1 MDAKT
6 TGRFIAELRKQK
18 GYTQKELAEKIMVT
32 DKAISR
38 WETGKG
44 LPDTSLLKPLGDILG
59 VSVGELLSGKII
71 EEAEMKDQTDR
82 IILDSLK
89 YSSRMLANMVNL
101 VLLLIGLA
109 LVISPVFLTSR
120 KYYWVGGIVFIGIA
134 VLRTYLKKEGKT
146 VKLTDRA
153 FYAVGIAFH
162 AISLILELLPL
173 GAVLIFAPSPT
184 ERVIHTYS
192 YFDLNLV
199 GYANFSPMLTGI
211 LTVAVV
217 ILGITILCRYEKAKK
232 RKRFCNLFLVDKC
245 LSVGYNMLKFFGR
258 YMTMTARFSTTYSS
272 TRCTMAAACSSARIS
287 PILDTAMILAVS
299 ICVVRLLL
307 AAAA

>member
-82 IILDSLK
+82 IILDSMK

-101 VLLLIGLA
+101 VLFLIGLA

-134 VLRTYLKKEGKT
+134 VLRTYLKEEGKT

-153 FYAVGIAFH
+153 F
-162 AISLILELLPL
+162 
-173 GAVLIFAPSPT
+173 
-184 ERVIHTYS
+184 
-192 YFDLNLV
+192 
-199 GYANFSPMLTGI
+199 
-211 LTVAVV
+211 
-217 ILGITILCRYEKAKK
+217 
-232 RKRFCNLFLVDKC
+232 
-245 LSVGYNMLKFFGR
+245 
-258 YMTMTARFSTTYSS
+258 
-272 TRCTMAAACSSARIS
+272 
-287 PILDTAMILAVS
+287 
-299 ICVVRLLL
+299 
-307 AAAA
+307 

>member
-1 MDAKT
+1 M
-6 TGRFIAELRKQK
+6 RPFLI
-18 GYTQKELAEKIMVT
+18 
-32 DKAISR
+32 
-38 WETGKG
+38 
-44 LPDTSLLKPLGDILG
+44 
-59 VSVGELLSGKII
+59 
-71 EEAEMKDQTDR
+71 
-82 IILDSLK
+82 
-89 YSSRMLANMVNL
+89 ANMVNL
-101 VLLLIGLA
+101 VLFLIGLA

-120 KYYWVGGIVFIGIA
+120 KYYWIGGIVFVGIA

-173 GAVLIFAPSPT
+173 GAGLIFAPSPT

-232 RKRFCNLFLVDKC
+232 RKKAVFVCSVIAFVLSFVPLF
-245 LSVGYNMLKFFGR
+245 MFGSDG
-258 YMTMTARFSTTYSS
+258 MTMISYVIS
-272 TRCTMAAACSSARIS
+272 AA
-287 PILDTAMILAVS
+287 MAVS
-299 ICVVRLLL
+299 ICFQAVANRRELS
-307 AAAA
+307 AA

>member
-1 MDAKT
+1 MEFNEKLQQLR
-6 TGRFIAELRKQK
+6 TGKNL
-18 GYTQKELAEKIMVT
+18 TQEQLAEQLYVSRT
-32 DKAISR
+32 AISK
-38 WETGKG
+38 WESGKG

-101 VLLLIGLA
+101 VLFLIGLA

-120 KYYWVGGIVFIGIA
+120 KYYWIGGIVFVGIA

-232 RKRFCNLFLVDKC
+232 RKKAVFVCSVIAFVLSFVPLF
-245 LSVGYNMLKFFGR
+245 MFGSDG
-258 YMTMTARFSTTYSS
+258 MTMISYVIS
-272 TRCTMAAACSSARIS
+272 AA
-287 PILDTAMILAVS
+287 MAVS
-299 ICVVRLLL
+299 ICFQAVANRRELS
-307 AAAA
+307 AA

>member
-1 MDAKT
+1 MIFEGTKKSFFFGLGLTRA
-6 TGRFIAELRKQK
+6 
-18 GYTQKELAEKIMVT
+18 
-32 DKAISR
+32 
-38 WETGKG
+38 GKG

-101 VLLLIGLA
+101 VLFLIGLA

-120 KYYWVGGIVFIGIA
+120 KYYWIGGIVFVGIA

-192 YFDLNLV
+192 YFDLL
-199 GYANFSPMLTGI
+199 LT
-211 LTVAVV
+211 
-217 ILGITILCRYEKAKK
+217 
-232 RKRFCNLFLVDKC
+232 F
-245 LSVGYNMLKFFGR
+245 
-258 YMTMTARFSTTYSS
+258 
-272 TRCTMAAACSSARIS
+272 RIQII
-287 PILDTAMILAVS
+287 P
-299 ICVVRLLL
+299 
-307 AAAA
+307 

>member
-1 MDAKT
+1 M
-6 TGRFIAELRKQK
+6 
-18 GYTQKELAEKIMVT
+18 
-32 DKAISR
+32 
-38 WETGKG
+38 
-44 LPDTSLLKPLGDILG
+44 PDTSLLKPLGDILG

-162 AISLILELLPL
+162 AISLILELSPL

-232 RKRFCNLFLVDKC
+232 RKKTVFVCSVIAFVLSFVPLF
-245 LSVGYNMLKFFGR
+245 MFGSDG
-258 YMTMTARFSTTYSS
+258 MTMISYVIS
-272 TRCTMAAACSSARIS
+272 AA
-287 PILDTAMILAVS
+287 MAVS
-299 ICVVRLLL
+299 ICFQAVANRRELS
-307 AAAA
+307 AA

>member
-1 MDAKT
+1 M
-6 TGRFIAELRKQK
+6 
-18 GYTQKELAEKIMVT
+18 
-32 DKAISR
+32 
-38 WETGKG
+38 
-44 LPDTSLLKPLGDILG
+44 
-59 VSVGELLSGKII
+59 
-71 EEAEMKDQTDR
+71 
-82 IILDSLK
+82 
-89 YSSRMLANMVNL
+89 
-101 VLLLIGLA
+101 
-109 LVISPVFLTSR
+109 ISPVFLTSR

-217 ILGITILCRYEKAKK
+217 ILGITIIH
-232 RKRFCNLFLVDKC
+232 VW
-245 LSVGYNMLKFFGR
+245 
-258 YMTMTARFSTTYSS
+258 
-272 TRCTMAAACSSARIS
+272 
-287 PILDTAMILAVS
+287 
-299 ICVVRLLL
+299 
-307 AAAA
+307 